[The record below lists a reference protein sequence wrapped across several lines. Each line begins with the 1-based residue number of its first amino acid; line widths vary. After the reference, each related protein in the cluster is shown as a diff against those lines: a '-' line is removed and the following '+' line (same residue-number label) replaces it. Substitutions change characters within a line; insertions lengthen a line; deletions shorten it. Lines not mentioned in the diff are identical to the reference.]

1 MFLGA
6 VSPNRQDDHAS
17 AWLRDDDVPHA
28 NQRAWAKAARLRHG
42 RAEVELAGSPP
53 SACHSRASNVGGMS
67 DRTWMP
73 QWSPARVTIQSAGTV
88 Q

>member
-1 MFLGA
+1 MARCLSGE
-6 VSPNRQDDHAS
+6 R
-17 AWLRDDDVPHA
+17 A
-28 NQRAWAKAARLRHG
+28 NPARLLRN
-42 RAEVELAGSPP
+42 RSDVELADSPP
-53 SACHSRASNVGGMS
+53 SALHSRASNVGGMS